1 MSIAVRRH
9 HLQRL
14 RAKRRHYWFGNDY
27 RMKDW
32 EKPVWMDSKT
42 LGKVTA
48 TPHPCSCMGCG
59 SPRRIGELTRQEIRF
74 MAEAV
79 K

>member
-1 MSIAVRRH
+1 MGQAIRRH
-9 HLQRL
+9 HYKRL
-14 RAKRRHYWFGNDY
+14 KAKRRYYWFGNDY
-27 RMKDW
+27 RRFEW
-32 EKPVWMDSKT
+32 EKPVIMDAKT

-74 MAEAV
+74 LSQ
-79 K
+79 